1 MIQFEGVHKRYPGGH
16 GGLVDV
22 GFTIERGEMVFVTGH
37 SGAGKSTLIKLIAL
51 LEGATR
57 GVVRVDGRDLGTLRR
72 QDAQRHRRTLG
83 MVFQD
88 YRLLDRQ
95 TIFDNV
101 ALPLRIAG
109 WTPPDI
115 EKRVRAV
122 LDLVG
127 LGARAFD
134 LPPMLSGGEQQRVG
148 IARALAP
155 RPSLIIADEPTGNL
169 DPKLATDVMQLFIS
183 LMQAGTTVVVASH
196 DLHLIQ
202 RMRKRVLVLD
212 KGRLIDDFRPEP
224 AA

>member
-1 MIQFEGVHKRYPGGH
+1 MIEFEGVYKRYQGGQT
-16 GGLVDV
+16 GLSDLN
-22 GFTIERGEMVFVTGH
+22 FKIQRGEMVFVTGH

-51 LEGATR
+51 LERCSR
-57 GVVRVDGRDLGTLRR
+57 GQVRVDGKDLSQMRR
-72 QDAQRHRRTLG
+72 HDAQAHRRRLG

-88 YRLLDRQ
+88 YRLLNQ
-95 TIFDNV
+95 QPVFDNV

-109 WTPPDI
+109 WQPAEID
-115 EKRVRAV
+115 KRVRAV

-127 LGARAFD
+127 LGSRAADFP
-134 LPPMLSGGEQQRVG
+134 LMLSGGEQQRVG

-155 RPSLIIADEPTGNL
+155 RPGLIIADEPTGNL

-183 LMQAGTTVVVASH
+183 LMQAGITVVVASH

-202 RMRKRVLVLD
+202 RMKKRVLVLD
-212 KGRLIDDFRPEP
+212 KGRLIDDFRPE